1 LLATTTAWKVS
12 MAKHPEKKPDRQITS
27 GLKPDDDRFS
37 HARTPPASAGQSPSS
52 NPGRQEGKAQ
62 PPLEPPLTIAEVA
75 RHYRVSERT
84 VRRRIKDGTLQKD
97 LGQGRLVRISVE
109 QLRKL
114 GEKDK

>member
-1 LLATTTAWKVS
+1 

-27 GLKPDDDRFS
+27 GLRPDNERFS
-37 HARTPPASAGQSPSS
+37 HARTPPASVDQSPSTK
-52 NPGRQEGKAQ
+52 PDRQTGEAQ
-62 PPLEPPLTIAEVA
+62 PPLESPLTIAEVA

-97 LGQGRLVRISVE
+97 LGQSRLVRISVE